1 MIHARLAR
9 DTVGGLFFA
18 LIGLGFVLQSGD
30 LPMGEASRMAAGYFP
45 RLLGYLLI
53 FLGLVISVKGTF
65 SPKKPHEVIYR
76 FDFKKV
82 AILGSSLLA
91 FAFLLE
97 PAGLITSLSLLV
109 FCSSFASAGRSV
121 REALWV
127 TLAVD
132 LLVLVIFV
140 WGIGI
145 EISLWPQ
152 GWAP

>member
-18 LIGLGFVLQSGD
+18 LIGLGFVLNGND

-53 FLGLVISVKGTF
+53 FLGLIISVKGTL

-82 AILGSSLLA
+82 AILGASLLA

-97 PAGLITSLSLLV
+97 PAGLLAALSLLV
-109 FCSSFASAGRSV
+109 FSSSFASDNRSIK
-121 REALWV
+121 EAVWL
-127 TLAVD
+127 TLSVD
-132 LLVLVIFV
+132 LLVLIIFV
-140 WGIGI
+140 WGIGL
-145 EISLWPQ
+145 EVSLLPQ
-152 GWAP
+152 GWAQ